1 MSDTAAN
8 PYRPYWITWA
18 MLLVI
23 TLGMLLAEE
32 FHLPRWFLL
41 VFLLLFMAVKATMIA
56 GTFMHL
62 RHEKRNLA
70 VMVAGG
76 IVITSL
82 VLYTYITFDSR
93 HVLEHTV
100 R

>member
-1 MSDTAAN
+1 
-8 PYRPYWITWA
+8 
-18 MLLVI
+18 
-23 TLGMLLAEE
+23 
-32 FHLPRWFLL
+32 
-41 VFLLLFMAVKATMIA
+41 
-56 GTFMHL
+56 
-62 RHEKRNLA
+62 
-70 VMVAGG
+70 MVAGG

>member
-1 MSDTAAN
+1 MSEQAAN

-18 MLLVI
+18 MLLAI
-23 TLGMLLAEE
+23 TVGMLLAEE
-32 FHLPRWFLL
+32 LHLPRWFLL
-41 VFLLLFMAVKATMIA
+41 GFLLIFMAVKATMIG

-62 RHEKRNLA
+62 RHERRNLA
-70 VMVAGG
+70 IMVASG
-76 IVITSL
+76 IVLTSL

-93 HVLEHTV
+93 HVLEHSV

>member
-1 MSDTAAN
+1 MSETTAN

-18 MLLVI
+18 LLLVI
-23 TLGMLLAEE
+23 TVGMLAAEE

-41 VFLLLFMAVKATMIA
+41 VFLLGFMAVKASMIA

-62 RHEKRNLA
+62 RHEKRTLT
-70 VMVAGG
+70 VMVAVG
-76 IVITSL
+76 IVLTSL
-82 VLYTYITFDSR
+82 VLYTYISFESR